1 MISVMRSTRLPFH
14 LAALAAACIPAIAAT
29 RPLAGQR
36 AGAEAYRET
45 IPGTLVSFE
54 MVPVPEGTV
63 DGIAVKP
70 FYIGRTEVTW
80 DMYDV
85 FALGLDVREG
95 KDRRGRR
102 RASITALRSTRLRL
116 GTRGLSRH
124 QRHAGRGR
132 SILQMAFN
140 ENGTRLSTAH
150 RSGVDARCEP
160 RQGQRHAFVRS
171 ARRNRLA
178 QWQLIGTD
186 ACSRRA
192 QA

>member
-1 MISVMRSTRLPFH
+1 MRSTRLPFH

-70 FYIGRTEVTW
+70 FHIGRTEVTW

-85 FALGLDVREG
+85 FALGSTW
-95 KDRRGRR
+95 RR
-102 RASITALRSTRLRL
+102 RRPARTPSRVHRSLTEHPITAGDTRAFPPSASRGTRPKHSAHGFRRKRDASIDCPPKRNGRTLRTSPRA
-116 GTRGLSRH
+116 
-124 QRHAGRGR
+124 RHALSSAQRDA
-132 SILQMAFN
+132 IAWH
-140 ENGTRLSTAH
+140 NGN
-150 RSGVDARCEP
+150 V
-160 RQGQRHAFVRS
+160 
-171 ARRNRLA
+171 
-178 QWQLIGTD
+178 IGTD

-192 QA
+192 KV